1 MVANLTL
8 IIAKQLDPPPLAHI
22 QLLLVKNMLKALGVR
37 VDNTLCAIQPLDE
50 NGYTDCQCG
59 NPTFLEALIGQS
71 LAWVTYLLSDV
82 EMVNNLKLD
91 LSYSGLDEFKEP
103 KFKAYGSEVK
113 QVSKDTSSFVESS
126 LNVDKETVF
135 PVDKKV
141 EFAKPENHKQPVK
154 KSVRYA
160 EMYRSQTHMGNQR
173 NWNRQK
179 SNQLEKD
186 FVMYNKAC
194 FNCGSFDHVQ
204 INYNHHQRKRIVSR
218 NNYNRMD
225 YDYYA
230 KTTYL
235 SVHRN
240 ITPRAVLLKTGLT
253 PLNTVRPVNTAHPKP
268 AVHSAKSMSTRFI
281 SLATAKAK
289 TVNGERQ
296 FQALIDKKKVVITDT
311 SIRSDLHL
319 KDARGTDCLLT
330 ATIFEE
336 LAEGEREGKDFSG
349 RITPLFATMMV
360 QPNQEEGVDS
370 GIPTDSQQTPI
381 TTQPSSSRS
390 QKKQSRRKQR
400 KDTAVTQEE
409 TQQDDSVPTPSN
421 DPPLSEE
428 GPEVGKEKR
437 NQELQ
442 LKRLRKLVCLK
453 IETSKD
459 KDSLGDH
466 EDASKQ
472 ERSIEDIDKDADVSL
487 VNDTQG
493 RLDDAKMFDTNELHG
508 DEVVVDML
516 VGEKQEQ
523 SAKERERRFA
533 TPLKLFKTKHGDTMP
548 EDEHERVLFRRE
560 HQLGEDC
567 WDLQRTSKILKFLQA
582 QIMISNGMYCNRL
595 YSLVH
600 KRGSRGGRGG
610 GQTRGRSGDQG
621 DGRID
626 GQGGQLRDLLPTII
640 AQVGNQGRGQGNSR
654 NQNDDAINDN
664 IRGDVR
670 NVIENNDRRG
680 CTYMEF
686 LACNPKE
693 YNGKGCAIVYTRWI
707 EKIESVRDMSGC
719 RDSQKVKYTAGL
731 FVGKALTWWNSQIHT
746 QGREAAI
753 GMSWEDFKTLTR
765 EGFCPSNE
773 MQKLETELWNH
784 AIVGA
789 GQATY
794 TDRFHELARLVP
806 HLVTPE
812 AGTLTNEDLRNG
824 SIKKNPEKRGNEGKP
839 TKDRNGRANNKRTRT
854 RNAFAT
860 TINPVRRENTG
871 VGRGNQRN
879 QARRRAFM
887 LGAEE
892 ARQDLNIMTG
902 TFTLNDHFATTLFDS
917 GANYSF
923 VSTTFIPLLDI
934 EPSELGFSYEIEIAS
949 GQLVEID
956 KIIKGFKLEIEGYV
970 FDINLIPFR
979 SGSFDVLRV
988 SRKKPEEK
996 MRKLMSTKAKE
1007 KKHEEIVV
1015 VRDFPELVPGA
1026 MPVAKSPYRLVP
1038 FELEELSGQLKE
1050 LQVKGFIRPSSSPWG
1065 APDKLCNAPVLALPD
1080 GPKHFVVYCDASS
1093 LGLGCVLMQR
1103 GKVIAYASRQLKIH
1117 EKNYT
1122 THDLELGAVVF
1133 APKSW
1138 RHYLIELF
1146 SDYDCEIRYHPGK
1159 ANVVAD
1165 ALTAQKEAFD
1175 EFTGL
1180 QKDLDEMIELR
1191 NDGALYYLD
1200 RIWVSLKGDVR
1211 TLIMDEAHKSKY
1223 FVHPGADKMYY
1234 DLRDRTSSRHDTIW
1248 VIVDRLTKSAHF
1260 LPMRE
1265 DFKMDRLARL
1275 YLNEIVARHG
1285 VPISIISDHDSRFT
1299 SRACVLD
1306 FGGSWDVHLPLVEFS
1321 YNNSYHSSV
1330 RCAPFEALY
1339 GRKCRSSIMWVEVG
1353 EGQLIGPELV
1363 QETTEKIS
1371 QIKDRLKVARDRQK
1385 SYADKR
1391 RKPLEFSVGGYVL
1404 LKVSPWKGLA
1414 RFRKKGKLALRFV
1427 RPFEIIERKCLA
1439 DPTLQVPLDEIR
1451 VDDKLN
1457 FMEEHVE
1464 ILERE
1469 VKKLKRSRISIVK
1482 VR

>member
-1 MVANLTL
+1 MADHAWIEEMQEELHHFNRIDVWEIVDKPFGKTVIGLKWLWKKKKDEESIVIRNKA
-8 IIAKQLDPPPLAHI
+8 PL
-22 QLLLVKNMLKALGVR
+22 
-37 VDNTLCAIQPLDE
+37 VDK
-50 NGYTDCQCG
+50 GYHQEEGID
-59 NPTFLEALIGQS
+59 
-71 LAWVTYLLSDV
+71 
-82 EMVNNLKLD
+82 
-91 LSYSGLDEFKEP
+91 FKEP
-103 KFKAYGSEVK
+103 FAPVARLEAEEVYFSQPNGFVDPDHPERVYRLKKAFYK
-113 QVSKDTSSFVESS
+113 
-126 LNVDKETVF
+126 
-135 PVDKKV
+135 
-141 EFAKPENHKQPVK
+141 
-154 KSVRYA
+154 
-160 EMYRSQTHMGNQR
+160 
-173 NWNRQK
+173 
-179 SNQLEKD
+179 LEQAPRAW
-186 FVMYNKAC
+186 YNK
-194 FNCGSFDHVQ
+194 
-204 INYNHHQRKRIVSR
+204 
-218 NNYNRMD
+218 
-225 YDYYA
+225 
-230 KTTYL
+230 L
-235 SVHRN
+235 SKFL
-240 ITPRAVLLKTGLT
+240 VLKGFT
-253 PLNTVRPVNTAHPKP
+253 
-268 AVHSAKSMSTRFI
+268 
-281 SLATAKAK
+281 KAK
-289 TVNGERQ
+289 Y
-296 FQALIDKKKVVITDT
+296 ALDILKKHGMENCDKIGTPMTTKPM
-311 SIRSDLHL
+311 L
-319 KDARGTDCLLT
+319 DANL
-330 ATIFEE
+330 
-336 LAEGEREGKDFSG
+336 
-349 RITPLFATMMV
+349 
-360 QPNQEEGVDS
+360 S
-370 GIPTDSQQTPI
+370 GIPVDQMKYHSMIGSLMYLT
-381 TTQPSSSRS
+381 SSRPDLV
-390 QKKQSRRKQR
+390 QPTCFLEYYQARHIEKYLKEVKRIFQYLTKIIHMGLWYP
-400 KDTAVTQEE
+400 KDSSFELISFSDADHTDNVAND
-409 TQQDDSVPTPSN
+409 DDSKCWPACCRIMRRGT
-421 DPPLSEE
+421 
-428 GPEVGKEKR
+428 GGRVG
-437 NQELQ
+437 
-442 LKRLRKLVCLK
+442 
-453 IETSKD
+453 
-459 KDSLGDH
+459 
-466 EDASKQ
+466 
-472 ERSIEDIDKDADVSL
+472 
-487 VNDTQG
+487 
-493 RLDDAKMFDTNELHG
+493 
-508 DEVVVDML
+508 
-516 VGEKQEQ
+516 
-523 SAKERERRFA
+523 
-533 TPLKLFKTKHGDTMP
+533 
-548 EDEHERVLFRRE
+548 
-560 HQLGEDC
+560 
-567 WDLQRTSKILKFLQA
+567 
-582 QIMISNGMYCNRL
+582 
-595 YSLVH
+595 
-600 KRGSRGGRGG
+600 RGGRGG

-1080 GPKHFVVYCDASS
+1080 GPKHFVVYCDASG

-1133 APKSW
+1133 ALKS
-1138 RHYLIELF
+1138 
-1146 SDYDCEIRYHPGK
+1146 
-1159 ANVVAD
+1159 
-1165 ALTAQKEAFD
+1165 
-1175 EFTGL
+1175 
-1180 QKDLDEMIELR
+1180 
-1191 NDGALYYLD
+1191 
-1200 RIWVSLKGDVR
+1200 
-1211 TLIMDEAHKSKY
+1211 
-1223 FVHPGADKMYY
+1223 
-1234 DLRDRTSSRHDTIW
+1234 
-1248 VIVDRLTKSAHF
+1248 
-1260 LPMRE
+1260 
-1265 DFKMDRLARL
+1265 
-1275 YLNEIVARHG
+1275 
-1285 VPISIISDHDSRFT
+1285 
-1299 SRACVLD
+1299 
-1306 FGGSWDVHLPLVEFS
+1306 
-1321 YNNSYHSSV
+1321 
-1330 RCAPFEALY
+1330 
-1339 GRKCRSSIMWVEVG
+1339 
-1353 EGQLIGPELV
+1353 
-1363 QETTEKIS
+1363 
-1371 QIKDRLKVARDRQK
+1371 
-1385 SYADKR
+1385 
-1391 RKPLEFSVGGYVL
+1391 
-1404 LKVSPWKGLA
+1404 
-1414 RFRKKGKLALRFV
+1414 
-1427 RPFEIIERKCLA
+1427 
-1439 DPTLQVPLDEIR
+1439 
-1451 VDDKLN
+1451 
-1457 FMEEHVE
+1457 
-1464 ILERE
+1464 
-1469 VKKLKRSRISIVK
+1469 
-1482 VR
+1482 